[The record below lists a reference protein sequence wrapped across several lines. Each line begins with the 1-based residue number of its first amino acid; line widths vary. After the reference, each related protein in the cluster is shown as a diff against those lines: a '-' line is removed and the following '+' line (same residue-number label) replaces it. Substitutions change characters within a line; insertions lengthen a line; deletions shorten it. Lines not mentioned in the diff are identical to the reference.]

1 MSTIP
6 LPALGVQPPA
16 PPPDPITPF
25 MRVRQAA
32 NLGLDTQVKPG
43 EIQSQQNANALQQL
57 QIKEFSG
64 RLMSGT
70 RSEKRLSRIA
80 ATLTRR

>member
-43 EIQSQQNANALQQL
+43 EIQSQQNAN
-57 QIKEFSG
+57 G
-64 RLMSGT
+64 LMSGT